1 MRLNIGPLTIELSGV
16 TEQEI
21 PVNSRLFLDHKPATK
36 EADRYY
42 TFYFVNRLPLPSNDW
57 QITFQRNDIVVF
69 RKEEQETR
77 LLAVGNLNACYAL
90 HQERNER
97 DANIYFIEGL
107 KRELQTDTL
116 FISCLC
122 LERPLSVQGCYIL
135 HCTFLDYRGQA
146 ILFSGPSGI
155 GKSTHANLWCRH
167 IPGTQVLNGDRALL
181 CPLPSSLL
189 AGYNQLVESKAH
201 RQSTRRSAGFDQ
213 TDKHQHLCVQHE
225 SGSSLHPA
233 QVSDQTGNYPIM

>member
-90 HQERNER
+90 YQERNER

-146 ILFSGPSGI
+146 I
-155 GKSTHANLWCRH
+155 
-167 IPGTQVLNGDRALL
+167 
-181 CPLPSSLL
+181 
-189 AGYNQLVESKAH
+189 
-201 RQSTRRSAGFDQ
+201 
-213 TDKHQHLCVQHE
+213 
-225 SGSSLHPA
+225 
-233 QVSDQTGNYPIM
+233 

>member
-90 HQERNER
+90 YQERNER

-122 LERPLSVQGCYIL
+122 LERPLSVQAQAGNEQGICPGML
-135 HCTFLDYRGQA
+135 HTTLY
-146 ILFSGPSGI
+146 FSGLSWA
-155 GKSTHANLWCRH
+155 S
-167 IPGTQVLNGDRALL
+167 
-181 CPLPSSLL
+181 
-189 AGYNQLVESKAH
+189 
-201 RQSTRRSAGFDQ
+201 
-213 TDKHQHLCVQHE
+213 HLIQW
-225 SGSSLHPA
+225 S
-233 QVSDQTGNYPIM
+233 